1 MKFIFSTLAALLLGL
16 SALPALAA
24 DAVVPNAGIAAIE
37 ALGKV
42 NGMALACQQ
51 LVIVT
56 RARNAVINIA
66 PKTRDNGE
74 LFENATNAAFLEQ
87 GKGAACPDTASFVA
101 ALDEAEKKL
110 RTAFP
115 AAK

>member
-1 MKFIFSTLAALLLGL
+1 MKFSLSTLVAALL
-16 SALPALAA
+16 SVSTLPALAA
-24 DAVVPNAGIAAIE
+24 DAVAPDAGNAAIE
-37 ALGKV
+37 AMGKV

-51 LVIVT
+51 PVIVT

-66 PKTRDNGE
+66 PKTRSNGE
-74 LFENATNAAFLEQ
+74 LFENSTNTAYLEQ

-101 ALDEAEKKL
+101 ALDEAERKL
-110 RTAFP
+110 HAAFP